1 MTTYGLPNFSERK
14 FHLKR
19 VYSAAKCPVISISA
33 MAELLSKCS
42 HPPWRQRHFFTRLN
56 KPLSAP
62 SLPHTRKP
70 PVLSIQSRFC
80 VGKKLL
86 FKRPFQDSTDILLIQ
101 HQKGWGMEEETSE
114 QEREREGYFLPLWL
128 CLLHHKCGVITVAT
142 VQPWGLFYW
151 STSL

>member
-33 MAELLSKCS
+33 MAQLLSKCS

-56 KPLSAP
+56 KPVSAP

-80 VGKKLL
+80 VGKEEKLL

-101 HQKGWGMEEETSE
+101 YQKGWGMEEETSE
-114 QEREREGYFLPLWL
+114 QEREEGYFFTPAVVFAAPQMW
-128 CLLHHKCGVITVAT
+128 CHYRRNCSAVRFILLKH
-142 VQPWGLFYW
+142 
-151 STSL
+151 